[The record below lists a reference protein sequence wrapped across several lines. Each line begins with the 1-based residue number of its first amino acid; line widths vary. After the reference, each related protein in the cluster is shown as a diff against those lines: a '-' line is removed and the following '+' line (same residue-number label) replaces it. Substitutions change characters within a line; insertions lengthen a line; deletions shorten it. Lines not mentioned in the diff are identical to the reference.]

1 MGGSGEN
8 GSDQG
13 RRTRGALEVG
23 ERKERVL
30 HTRVPDSLD
39 RNIKRR
45 ARSLGMSVSTVVRH
59 VLLNTF
65 GLVEDI
71 VTDSAKIAL
80 SIAGQEVA
88 PAREIPFSRR
98 RVGEEDGG
106 NDPGI
111 VGWQEAVLHRNAV
124 CERCN
129 AILARGTRAAI
140 AVQERAGPRAIIC
153 ARCLGALTGSRKAG
167 GSARRQRARLTE

>member
-1 MGGSGEN
+1 MAGSGDRSGDE
-8 GSDQG
+8 GH
-13 RRTRGALEVG
+13 RTSSALEVG
-23 ERKERVL
+23 ERKGRVL
-30 HTRVPDSLD
+30 HTRVSEALD
-39 RNIKRR
+39 RHIKRR

-80 SIAGQEVA
+80 SIAGQDVA
-88 PAREIPFSRR
+88 PARDLPRSSRR
-98 RVGEEDGG
+98 AGGQDGA
-106 NDPGI
+106 DDSGI

-129 AILARGTRAAI
+129 AMLAKGTRAAI

-153 ARCLGALTGSRKAG
+153 RRCFAGLTGSRKAG
-167 GSARRQRARLTE
+167 RGAKRRPARA